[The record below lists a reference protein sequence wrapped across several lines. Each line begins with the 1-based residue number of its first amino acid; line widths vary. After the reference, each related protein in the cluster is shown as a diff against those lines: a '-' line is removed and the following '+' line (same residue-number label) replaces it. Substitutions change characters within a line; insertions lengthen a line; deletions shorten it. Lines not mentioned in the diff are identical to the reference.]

1 LDFRFTHRTGGGE
14 GRWLWYI
21 ELLNVLNRDNTLVVN
36 PTIIFRGG
44 RPIIQEEQVSSLPL
58 TPNFGVR
65 FRF

>member
-1 LDFRFTHRTGGGE
+1 M
-14 GRWLWYI
+14 

-58 TPNFGVR
+58 TTNFGVR